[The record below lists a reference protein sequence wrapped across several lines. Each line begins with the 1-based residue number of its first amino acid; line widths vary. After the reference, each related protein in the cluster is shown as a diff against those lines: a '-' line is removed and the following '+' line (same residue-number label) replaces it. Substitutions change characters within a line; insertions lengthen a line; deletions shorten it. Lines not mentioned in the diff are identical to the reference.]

1 MQCDRVAVL
10 SVARAYTLMKDLV
23 DSPAISLGPAEL
35 EAAAFAIGRKVE
47 KCSSWLSWFMCQYA
61 YKIDFYWDF
70 LWLFFVLMW
79 FIFIPWYNMT
89 PLPSPWLI

>member
-35 EAAAFAIGRKVE
+35 EAAAFAIGRKV
-47 KCSSWLSWFMCQYA
+47 SDVTLLS
-61 YKIDFYWDF
+61 
-70 LWLFFVLMW
+70 
-79 FIFIPWYNMT
+79 
-89 PLPSPWLI
+89 

>member
-35 EAAAFAIGRKVE
+35 EAAAFAIGRKVSDLIVVTYVL
-47 KCSSWLSWFMCQYA
+47 KCIL
-61 YKIDFYWDF
+61 
-70 LWLFFVLMW
+70 
-79 FIFIPWYNMT
+79 N
-89 PLPSPWLI
+89 